1 MNTAASSP
9 KSTTGWFKSSF
20 SNPSQACVEIRF
32 ADGLVQVRDSKDR
45 GEGPVIDVPGREWPT
60 VLAEVAGLV
69 PGGTNRTIRIVLRA
83 DGGADFQPLPARS
96 LTLSYTAAEWDAFVA
111 GVRAGE
117 FDLPHSARPA
127 A

>member
-9 KSTTGWFKSSF
+9 KPTTGWFKSSF

-32 ADGLVQVRDSKDR
+32 ADDLVQVRDSKDR
-45 GEGPVIDVPGREWPT
+45 GEGPVIDVLGREWPT

-69 PGGTNRTIRIVLRA
+69 PRGTNRAIRIVRHA

-96 LTLSYTAAEWDAFVA
+96 LALRYTAAEWDAFVA

-117 FDLPHSARPA
+117 FDLPRSVRPA

>member
-1 MNTAASSP
+1 M
-9 KSTTGWFKSSF
+9 ST

-69 PGGTNRTIRIVLRA
+69 GGGTNRAIRIVLHA

-96 LTLSYTAAEWDAFVA
+96 LALSYTAAEWDAFVA

-117 FDLPHSARPA
+117 FDLPYSARPA

>member
-1 MNTAASSP
+1 MKTAASSP
-9 KSTTGWFKSSF
+9 KPTTGWFKSSF

-32 ADGLVQVRDSKDR
+32 ADGLVQVRDSKDH

-60 VLAEVAGLV
+60 VLAEAAGRL
-69 PGGTNRTIRIVLRA
+69 PTGTNRAIRIVQHA
-83 DGGADFQPLPARS
+83 DGGANLQPLPARS
-96 LTLSYTAAEWDAFVA
+96 LTLSYTAAEWEAFVA
-111 GVRAGE
+111 GIHAGE